1 MNDNN
6 TVTANNDS
14 NTENAMRGNLFLGP
28 EFTIV
33 VGIVLFGAAELVK
46 LVASLF

>member
-1 MNDNN
+1 MNDN

-28 EFTIV
+28 EFVLVI
-33 VGIVLFGAAELVK
+33 GIVLFGTAELVK